1 MLTVPT
7 IIIAAKVAAWFL
19 LGILAFVFGLAHSR
33 RPPGRGSAERAA
45 APRRG
50 PDAG

>member
-19 LGILAFVFGLAHSR
+19 LGVLAFLFGLAHTR
-33 RPPGRGSAERAA
+33 RAPGRGAAERDAE
-45 APRRG
+45 RRR
-50 PDAG
+50 P